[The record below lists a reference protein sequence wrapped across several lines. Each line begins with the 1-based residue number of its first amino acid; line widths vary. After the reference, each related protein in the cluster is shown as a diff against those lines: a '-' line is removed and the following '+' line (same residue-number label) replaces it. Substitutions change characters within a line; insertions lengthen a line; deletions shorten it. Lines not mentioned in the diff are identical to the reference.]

1 VSLPLSLSCSL
12 SLSLL
17 PLYSLA
23 RHQSEESRGYK
34 ELLGALQRVDR
45 VPAAICT
52 EKEVWAEL
60 SVSSDTIAIFRK
72 VLSITTTVQ
81 SPLT

>member
-1 VSLPLSLSCSL
+1 MNSRRSLF
-12 SLSLL
+12 
-17 PLYSLA
+17 
-23 RHQSEESRGYK
+23 HQSEESRGYK
-34 ELLGALQRVDR
+34 ELLDSTKRVDT

-72 VLSITTTVQ
+72 VRSAMK
-81 SPLT
+81 